1 MKESLRLSP
10 PLTRKWVIC
19 YCAFLWCLSQLPVGT
34 SLFFLTCCRHG
45 SFVVDGITHLQSLF
59 ICCPA
64 VVSSEYSEYL
74 LNILQIN
81 SKIFKV
87 ACPNKDCR
95 LLNCDEG
102 RVIIVIQQ
110 QHESMLKASCLVSV
124 VQAGDGG
131 VIVWGICPCH
141 TNVFLNTTTYIEY
154 CC

>member
-34 SLFFLTCCRHG
+34 SLFFLTCCHHG

-102 RVIIVIQQ
+102 RG
-110 QHESMLKASCLVSV
+110 HNCYSATTWGGSGWWWWCKSV
-124 VQAGDGG
+124 GDMS
-131 VIVWGICPCH
+131 VPHKRFFKHHSLHWV
-141 TNVFLNTTTYIEY
+141 LLLTTSVPSLA
-154 CC
+154 

>member
-1 MKESLRLSP
+1 MRLSP

-34 SLFFLTCCRHG
+34 SLLFLTCCRHG
-45 SFVVDGITHLQSLF
+45 SLVVDGIMHLQSLF

-74 LNILQIN
+74 LNIVEIN

-102 RVIIVIQQ
+102 RVIIFKLASWMCSRHIWSVMLSCQYGAKSLQ
-110 QHESMLKASCLVSV
+110 NVSATFLDLCHEDLRR
-124 VQAGDGG
+124 
-131 VIVWGICPCH
+131 
-141 TNVFLNTTTYIEY
+141 F
-154 CC
+154 